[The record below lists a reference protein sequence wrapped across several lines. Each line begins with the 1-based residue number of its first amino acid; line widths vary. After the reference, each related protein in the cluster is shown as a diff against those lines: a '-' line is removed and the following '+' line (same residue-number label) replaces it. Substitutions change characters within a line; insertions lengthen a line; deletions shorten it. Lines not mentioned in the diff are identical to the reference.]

1 MQTNQ
6 TFNLAPNTAEAKTLW
21 LDRALADQPAAIRVK
36 VLDFALKFGVGAEDD
51 DFWILIAAIGFLHSI
66 IETAPQQWSAT
77 LTGHTQELNQW
88 TTSNL
93 EVLRALTIKTETE
106 ATQAELMS
114 ELSHTLR
121 ALTKLLRGQQ
131 QHISKL
137 SKIST
142 TSESSLND
150 LRQSLN
156 YRLNEMSKQ
165 IEMLAASIPRKAD
178 SSSKNLSRTGSS
190 AIPYRA
196 VKRHIAIGR
205 WSGSLIPICL
215 TASVILVAGLLWRGQ
230 QQQAQTL
237 ERLLLKVNSAECTN
251 SAAPNNPACSGL

>member
-1 MQTNQ
+1 MQANQ
-6 TFNLAPNTAEAKTLW
+6 TFNLSPNTMEAKTLW
-21 LDRALADQPAAIRVK
+21 LDRALADQPAAIRAK

-114 ELSHTLR
+114 DLSHTLR

-156 YRLNEMSKQ
+156 YRLNEISKQ
-165 IEMLAASIPRKAD
+165 IEMLAASMLRKTD
-178 SSSKNLSRTGSS
+178 SSSENLSRTGGFE
-190 AIPYRA
+190 IPYRA
-196 VKRHIAIGR
+196 VKRHIVTGK
-205 WSGSLIPICL
+205 WSGSLLSICL
-215 TASVILVAGLLWRGQ
+215 TAFVVLVAGLLWQGQ
-230 QQQAQTL
+230 QQQTKTL
-237 ERLLLKVNSAECTN
+237 ERMIKVNSTECTN
-251 SAAPNNPACSGL
+251 SATPNNPACSRL

>member
-1 MQTNQ
+1 MQSNR
-6 TFNLAPNTAEAKTLW
+6 TFNTVSTATEAKTLW
-21 LDRALADQPAAIRVK
+21 LDKALADQPPVIRAK
-36 VLDFALKFGVGAEDD
+36 VLDFAIKFGVGAEDD
-51 DFWILIAAIGFLHSI
+51 DFWVLIAAIGFLHSI
-66 IETAPQQWSAT
+66 IETAPQQWNTT

-93 EVLRALTIKTETE
+93 EVLQALTIKTETE
-106 ATQAELMS
+106 ATQAELSS

-131 QHISKL
+131 QHISRL
-137 SKIST
+137 GKIST

-165 IEMLAASIPRKAD
+165 LETMMALISKRAN
-178 SSSKNLSRTGSS
+178 SSSKNLSRTGDF
-190 AIPYRA
+190 ATPYRA

-205 WSGSLIPICL
+205 WSDSFLFICL
-215 TASVILVAGLLWRGQ
+215 TTCVVLAAGLLWRG
-230 QQQAQTL
+230 
-237 ERLLLKVNSAECTN
+237 
-251 SAAPNNPACSGL
+251 